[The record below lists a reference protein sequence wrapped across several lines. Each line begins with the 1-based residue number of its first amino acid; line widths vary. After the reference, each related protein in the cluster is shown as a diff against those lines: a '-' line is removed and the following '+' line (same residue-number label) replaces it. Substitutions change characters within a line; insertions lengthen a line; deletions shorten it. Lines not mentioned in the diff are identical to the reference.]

1 MQQAHIEMLGDFQNP
16 ETVRS
21 CDAVN
26 HRNAFAREWAQRGE
40 IGAARELVAERNR
53 ELSRKMFRE
62 AAEREAAKPS
72 KNQSQRPDGMTD
84 GFAM

>member
-16 ETVRS
+16 ETVWS

-26 HRNAFAREWAQRGE
+26 RRNAFAREWAQRGE
-40 IGAARELVAERNR
+40 IGASRELVAERNR

-72 KNQSQRPDGMTD
+72 KNQSQ
-84 GFAM
+84 